1 MLIGLSRTST
11 TDQQAGLEGQVTELT
26 AYGDEPANI
35 YTEQASAVGARPQLD
50 LVMKMLRKD
59 DKLVVTK
66 LDRLA
71 RNVVHLGQLV
81 EQIESKGAGLVILS
95 MGNQQLDTTSAT
107 GKLILNMMV
116 SVASFERENMLERQ
130 RIGVKRAKA
139 QGLYKGRVPTAIKQA
154 DKVKA
159 LVEAGVQRAVVMAQL
174 SISKASYYRCLKV

>member
-26 AYGDEPANI
+26 AYGVEPANI

-95 MGNQQLDTTSAT
+95 MGSQQLDTTKAT

-116 SVASFERENMLERQ
+116 SVAAFERENMLERQ
-130 RIGVKRAKA
+130 RVGVQKARAEGK
-139 QGLYKGRVPTAIKQA
+139 YKGRVPTAIKQA